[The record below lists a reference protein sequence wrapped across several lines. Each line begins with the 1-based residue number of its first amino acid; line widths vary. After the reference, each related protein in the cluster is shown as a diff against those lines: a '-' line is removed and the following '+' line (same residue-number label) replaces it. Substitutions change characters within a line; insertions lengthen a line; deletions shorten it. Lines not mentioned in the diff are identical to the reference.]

1 MARKLTQS
9 ESRLLII
16 FLGTIILIFNMVGV
30 SFLLRKQEEIRI
42 KLVNLKNEQRES
54 NGWLAEMDLWQQ
66 RKDWMDARQP
76 KLQNAGEA
84 DATLLETLHTSARKQ
99 NITIVEQ
106 GFGEPNSQ
114 PFYQEINV
122 KLKISGSLES
132 IIRWLVEL
140 QQPANF
146 QAIPTLSMKS
156 DSDPSKIICELTV
169 ARWYAT
175 K

>member
-9 ESRLLII
+9 ESRLLVM
-16 FLGTIILIFNMVGV
+16 FLGTIILIVNLIGV
-30 SFLLRKQEEIRI
+30 SFLLRKQGEMRL

-54 NGWLAEMDLWQQ
+54 NSWLAEMDLWQQ
-66 RKDWMDARQP
+66 RKDWMDAKQP
-76 KLQNAGEA
+76 RLQNAGEA
-84 DATLLETLHTSARKQ
+84 DATLLEALQTSARKQ
-99 NITIVEQ
+99 NITIMEQ

-132 IIRWLVEL
+132 ITRWLVEL
-140 QQPANF
+140 QQPVNF

-156 DSDPSKIICELTV
+156 DSDPSKLICELTV
-169 ARWYAT
+169 ARWYAI